1 MRLWQRRHLF
11 ALLFLHLPSQ
21 SERAET
27 KPRAA
32 KPMTFDEGHCLR
44 RHQHLVRPS
53 LILVE
58 RQTAALAVSLIDFSI
73 RPTGQSVGAEQCSLR
88 GIYPTLPHILTMCSF
103 VFFPLRRI
111 TFNLH
116 LLFLYIRL
124 LINQSLWWTRG
135 WMVSLKLNSSNGSP
149 CAFLNVTANFCV
161 HMYWATNLSI
171 CLWFLI

>member
-53 LILVE
+53 LILGGAANCCSC
-58 RQTAALAVSLIDFSI
+58 RLSDWFLYQTDWSVSWCWAVLSAWDLSYSTTHPNYVLI
-73 RPTGQSVGAEQCSLR
+73 CL
-88 GIYPTLPHILTMCSF
+88 
-103 VFFPLRRI
+103 FPLRRI

-124 LINQSLWWTRG
+124 LINQSLWWPRG